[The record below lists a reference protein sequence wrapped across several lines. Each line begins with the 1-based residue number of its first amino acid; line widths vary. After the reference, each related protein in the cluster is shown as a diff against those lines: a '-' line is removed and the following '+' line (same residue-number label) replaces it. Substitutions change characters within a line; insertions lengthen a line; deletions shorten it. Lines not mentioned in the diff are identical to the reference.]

1 MKNLLHLC
9 ESSETGGAESVL
21 VNIADNLD
29 KRRYRSLVCLLSD
42 GWLKQQLDR
51 RNIETIIIPQPRSF
65 DPGWLKQAHRL
76 LKERDIHLMHS
87 HEFATNV
94 YASLLAKITGIPAV
108 TTVHGKNYYG
118 EKWRRRAAYRYAARH
133 STMVAVSHDMKRFLV
148 ERISIPPDKLR
159 VIHNGIDLGRYA
171 EQQADRAIRK
181 KLGIRDG
188 QPVIGTI
195 GNLFAVKGQVHL
207 LRACRDVARVFPDLV
222 LLIAGEG
229 DQRGMLEK
237 EASDIGMADRVKFL
251 GFRDDV
257 PSLLQAMDVFVLPSL
272 SEGLP
277 LSVLEALSLKKPVV
291 ASDVGGIPEIIENG
305 VTGYLVPPENP
316 EALAE
321 KITLLLQNPERA
333 AVIGQAGRRRV
344 EEDFSLPRMI
354 REHQSLY
361 EEICAGD

>member
-1 MKNLLHLC
+1 
-9 ESSETGGAESVL
+9 
-21 VNIADNLD
+21 
-29 KRRYRSLVCLLSD
+29 
-42 GWLKQQLDR
+42 
-51 RNIETIIIPQPRSF
+51 
-65 DPGWLKQAHRL
+65 
-76 LKERDIHLMHS
+76 
-87 HEFATNV
+87 
-94 YASLLAKITGIPAV
+94 
-108 TTVHGKNYYG
+108 
-118 EKWRRRAAYRYAARH
+118 
-133 STMVAVSHDMKRFLV
+133 
-148 ERISIPPDKLR
+148 
-159 VIHNGIDLGRYA
+159 
-171 EQQADRAIRK
+171 
-181 KLGIRDG
+181 
-188 QPVIGTI
+188 
-195 GNLFAVKGQVHL
+195 
-207 LRACRDVARVFPDLV
+207 
-222 LLIAGEG
+222 
-229 DQRGMLEK
+229 MLEK

-361 EEICAGD
+361 EEICAGA